1 MNKNSLLHRLG
12 KKMVICQDESLF
24 ELDRVCVIRNKFI
37 YVTYIKHSILFIFSH
52 CSKTVALERRW
63 FTLRRKIPVFWFRW
77 EALRIRSGREEQFFP
92 AWFKGVRYFPGEFLV
107 VQPQTK

>member
-1 MNKNSLLHRLG
+1 MF
-12 KKMVICQDESLF
+12 ICQDESLF
-24 ELDRVCVIRNKFI
+24 ELDCISVIRNKFI
-37 YVTYIKHSILFIFSH
+37 YVTYTKHSILFIFSH